1 MSDVGIV
8 FGILCALASLGI
20 SLYDYLE
27 RRSKDE
33 KTDKK

>member
-1 MSDVGIV
+1 MRDLLIAAGVI
-8 FGILCALASLGI
+8 CALISLGI

>member
-1 MSDVGIV
+1 MRDLLIV
-8 FGILCALASLGI
+8 TGVICALISLGI

>member
-1 MSDVGIV
+1 MRDLLIV
-8 FGILCALASLGI
+8 AGVVCALISLGI